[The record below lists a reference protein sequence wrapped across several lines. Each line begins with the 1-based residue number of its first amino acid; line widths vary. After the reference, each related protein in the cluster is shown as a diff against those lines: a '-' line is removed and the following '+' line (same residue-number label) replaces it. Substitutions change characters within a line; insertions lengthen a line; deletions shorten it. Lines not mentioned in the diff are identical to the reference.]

1 MSKVAKAILRFLLPI
16 ALFVIPIS
24 GCAPRSAPPGAD
36 VTAGGVAEQASFE
49 FLRWKEGLAIM
60 IWYDFVGE
68 SGSFSTSEGARF
80 TPDPIFELQG
90 YAESPDGARFEW
102 KVQTN
107 DGKTARFWIDGT
119 PYDLSD
125 GRLFIVTAKGDGTGV
140 TQLARDLSSIQPN
153 YSSCLAFA
161 KNDPDLA
168 QFMSDKAASTPSPPT
183 PAATLP
189 PMPTPSPTATPT
201 PTPPAPTATP
211 LPPTLTP
218 LPAPAGER
226 ILFDPGATQA
236 TIEGYLPADGRAI
249 YVMNVTAGQFIEVN
263 AAVGATGRGLR
274 FSIVGADGAVV
285 KTMGEAHVRTV
296 VPSTQDYY
304 VELVSD
310 VDATSY
316 VLSVLIPVRIRFAP
330 GATSAQVAGS
340 LLMDGTRHYVIRALA
355 GQRMIVAPYSTQGQV
370 KLVISGADGQVLLS
384 GRVGPPG
391 GVYDGILPVTQDY
404 LISARAEGGDTD
416 YVLNITIP
424 ADEAGSDVVII
435 GTVLDV
441 SPSARIIMLA
451 EPVEGL
457 SVIALTDAS
466 KLLSVAGNEITLRD
480 IRPGTK
486 IQALRPRPCPFS
498 GARGCSPWRNWA

>member
-1 MSKVAKAILRFLLPI
+1 M
-16 ALFVIPIS
+16 
-24 GCAPRSAPPGAD
+24 
-36 VTAGGVAEQASFE
+36 
-49 FLRWKEGLAIM
+49 
-60 IWYDFVGE
+60 
-68 SGSFSTSEGARF
+68 
-80 TPDPIFELQG
+80 
-90 YAESPDGARFEW
+90 
-102 KVQTN
+102 
-107 DGKTARFWIDGT
+107 
-119 PYDLSD
+119 
-125 GRLFIVTAKGDGTGV
+125 
-140 TQLARDLSSIQPN
+140 
-153 YSSCLAFA
+153 
-161 KNDPDLA
+161 
-168 QFMSDKAASTPSPPT
+168 
-183 PAATLP
+183 
-189 PMPTPSPTATPT
+189 
-201 PTPPAPTATP
+201 
-211 LPPTLTP
+211 
-218 LPAPAGER
+218 PAPAGER